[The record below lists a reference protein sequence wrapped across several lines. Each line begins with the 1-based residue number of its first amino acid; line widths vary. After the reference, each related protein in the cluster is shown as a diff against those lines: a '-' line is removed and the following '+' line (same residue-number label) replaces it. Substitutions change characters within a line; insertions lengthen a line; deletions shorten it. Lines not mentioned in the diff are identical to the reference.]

1 MSCLFDSLSYFI
13 NLDSKNIRQ
22 NICNYLESNNSL
34 IEGLDTSVI
43 LSLDMPKEQY
53 INNMRQENIWGGGI
67 EIQAACNI
75 WEIKIVIFNQRNNTI
90 IEFIPLNKKIHNLI
104 KLIWYGNHFEP
115 VKEL

>member
-43 LSLDMPKEQY
+43 LSLDMPKEQ
-53 INNMRQENIWGGGI
+53 
-67 EIQAACNI
+67 
-75 WEIKIVIFNQRNNTI
+75 
-90 IEFIPLNKKIHNLI
+90 
-104 KLIWYGNHFEP
+104 
-115 VKEL
+115 